1 MRLGKCECIWPMLYL
16 SRGIFQQMSHVS
28 GGPTPI
34 TADAPHLEAL
44 ETAFRALSDRT
55 RLRILALLAHGE
67 TCVCDIHQALGI
79 PQPTASRHLAYLRR
93 SGLVSDRRDGLWVY
107 YRLSEQAD
115 PVVRGVLG
123 AVGRGLDYVR
133 AKCCAPAAGNCC
145 DP

>member
-1 MRLGKCECIWPMLYL
+1 
-16 SRGIFQQMSHVS
+16 MSHPS

-44 ETAFRALSDRT
+44 ETVFKALSDRT
-55 RLRILALLAHGE
+55 RLRILALLSQGE
-67 TCVCDIHQALGI
+67 TCVCDIHGALGI

-93 SGLVSDRRDGLWVY
+93 SGLVTDRRQGLWVY
-107 YRLSEQAD
+107 YQLSEQAD

-133 AKCCAPAAGNCC
+133 AKCCAIAGEACC
-145 DP
+145 EPE